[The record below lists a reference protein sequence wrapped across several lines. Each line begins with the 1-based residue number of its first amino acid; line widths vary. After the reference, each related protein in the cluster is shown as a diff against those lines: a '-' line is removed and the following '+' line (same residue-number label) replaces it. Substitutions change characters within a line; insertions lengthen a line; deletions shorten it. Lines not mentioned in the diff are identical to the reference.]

1 MISSERGIW
10 MLFPRSEGRD
20 SFFRNDAL
28 RETPELLGGGD
39 ATRTSLSC
47 DDTVATDPCR
57 RTKLHPCEVGG
68 SCMVPRGTLGGGGI
82 DEEVGEDKLGNS

>member
-1 MISSERGIW
+1 
-10 MLFPRSEGRD
+10 MLLPRSEGRD

-28 RETPELLGGGD
+28 RVTPGGGE

-57 RTKLHPCEVGG
+57 RTKLHPCGAEG
-68 SCMVPRGTLGGGGI
+68 SCIVPRGTLGEGGI
-82 DEEVGEDKLGNS
+82 DEEVGEDELGNS